1 MCERTRTEG
10 EGVAEGMTEMWGFEI
25 SSCSNYGGTGR
36 DRTTKARNC
45 KVEVDRGWSRACNHT
60 HDLFHSPGLS
70 NLNLTFRT
78 PSPSR
83 RDRQLLLHPNPLTSP
98 QLLHPPSRPR
108 IHLMRPLRSL

>member
-1 MCERTRTEG
+1 MERGERWIGDKGDG
-10 EGVAEGMTEMWGFEI
+10 EGTATL
-25 SSCSNYGGTGR
+25 R
-36 DRTTKARNC
+36 KARDC

-60 HDLFHSPGLS
+60 HDLFHPPELG

-83 RDRQLLLHPNPLTSP
+83 RDRQLLLHPTPLTSP

-108 IHLMRPLRSL
+108 SHLMRPLRSL